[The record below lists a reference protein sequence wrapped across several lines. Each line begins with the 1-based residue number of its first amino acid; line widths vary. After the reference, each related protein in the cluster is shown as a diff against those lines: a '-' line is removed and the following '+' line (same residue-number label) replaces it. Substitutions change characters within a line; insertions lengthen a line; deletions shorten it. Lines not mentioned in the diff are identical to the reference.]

1 MSLMRYGMNN
11 PVKVILHLLGFG
23 TVFLFSGCG
32 NAPTPD
38 QSQRKPLVFVEVDAV
53 RRQPIMST
61 VTATGTITVKE
72 EVKIIA
78 QAEGKIMHLAVEEG
92 DKVSKGQTLVSLDA
106 RILEAQT
113 KEALANVE
121 DARATFNRLERLWKS
136 GLVSE
141 QEFEQARTR
150 HNVLKARLEYQRAL
164 LNYTTIQSPISGVI
178 TFRGVREGDVA
189 VPRAHLLTV
198 SDPQTLVMD
207 INVSE
212 LDVPSISIGDP
223 VQVRVDAYP
232 NEVFSGKVRRVFPL
246 SDPITRLVRIEIEL
260 TVKDNRLFPGLF
272 ARAELTTSRKEQATV
287 VSNDAILMSASGA
300 ASVFVVVDSVI
311 ERRELTLGIRDASDS
326 EVIAGVDPGDKVV
339 VSGLSQLNPGMIVR
353 ITREREKGRS

>member
-1 MSLMRYGMNN
+1 MLSTLSDMNN
-11 PVKVILHLLGFG
+11 SLQIPLTLLAAM
-23 TVFLFSGCG
+23 FLSSCG

-38 QSQRKPLVFVEVDAV
+38 QGQRKPMVFVEVEAA
-53 RRQPIMST
+53 RQASIAST
-61 VTATGTITVKE
+61 VTATGSITAKE

-78 QAEGKIMHLAVEEG
+78 QAEGKITRLAVEEG
-92 DKVSKGQTLVSLDA
+92 DKVTKGQTLVVLDA

-113 KEALANVE
+113 KEAQANVE
-121 DARATFNRLERLWKS
+121 DARAAYNRAERLRKS

-141 QEFEQARTR
+141 QEFEQAKTR
-150 HNVLKARLEYQRAL
+150 LNVLKARLEYQKAL
-164 LNYTTIQSPISGVI
+164 LNYTTIESPISGIV

-198 SDPQTLVMD
+198 SDPQTLVME

-212 LDVPSISIGDP
+212 LDVPSITVRDP

-232 NEVFSGKVRRVFPL
+232 NEAFSGKVRRVFPL

-260 TVKDNRLFPGLF
+260 TVKDHRLFPGLF
-272 ARAELTTSRKEQATV
+272 ARAELTTSRKERATV

-300 ASVFVVVDSVI
+300 ASVFVVADSVI
-311 ERRELTLGIRDASDS
+311 ERRELTLGIRDASSS
-326 EVIAGVDPGDKVV
+326 EVTAGVDPGDKVV
-339 VSGLSQLNPGMIVR
+339 VSGLNQLNPGMIVR
-353 ITREREKGRS
+353 ITRERGKVPS

>member
-1 MSLMRYGMNN
+1 M
-11 PVKVILHLLGFG
+11 IICFG
-23 TVFLFSGCG
+23 TALFIAACG
-32 NAPTPD
+32 NAPSPG
-38 QSQRKPLVFVEVDAV
+38 QSQRKPLVYVEVESA
-53 RRQPIMST
+53 RQGSISST
-61 VTATGTITVKE
+61 VTATGTITAKE

-78 QAEGKIMHLAVEEG
+78 QAEGKIIRLPVEEG
-92 DKVSKGQTLVSLDA
+92 DKVTKGQTVVTLDA

-113 KEALANVE
+113 KEAEANVE
-121 DARATFNRLERLWKS
+121 DARAGYDRLDRLRKS

-141 QEFEQARTR
+141 QEYEQAKTR
-150 HNVLKARLEYQRAL
+150 YNVLKARLEYQKAL
-164 LNYTTIQSPISGVI
+164 LNYTTIQAPISGIV

-198 SDPQTLVMD
+198 SDPQTLVME

-212 LDVPSISIGDP
+212 VEVPRITIGDP

-246 SDPITRLVRIEIEL
+246 SDPITRLVKIEIQL

-272 ARAELTTSRKEQATV
+272 ARAELTTSRKDRATV
-287 VSNDAILMSASGA
+287 VSNDAILMSAAGS

-311 ERRELTLGIRDASDS
+311 ERRELTLGIRDATAS
-326 EVIAGVDPGDKVV
+326 EVIAGVDPGEKVV
-339 VSGLSQLNPGMIVR
+339 VSGLNQLNPGMIVR
-353 ITREREKGRS
+353 ITRERGKERS